1 MSDIVERLRRI
12 GSERQRTTAH
22 DNPQHYLHVVAKIS
36 NADGL
41 LMIEAADRIA
51 QLEAAMLEAADELD
65 AYYRAEYPGDH
76 PYSQKKLAE
85 AMASN
90 PARAALREERT

>member
-1 MSDIVERLRRI
+1 MSDLVERLRRI

-51 QLEAAMLEAADELD
+51 QLEAALREIAKVTRGWEPGVWSEKEGRQYFAALFFS
-65 AYYRAEYPGDH
+65 A
-76 PYSQKKLAE
+76 QKV
-85 AMASN
+85 
-90 PARAALREERT
+90 ARATLGEERT